1 MIEFIIG
8 AAAGVIIGYVVL
20 RILLHIALSRAEK
33 ELELLAQA
41 VEIYQASTI
50 SARVEQID
58 GVFYVYDTRDGSF
71 QLSPTGQIVNHNG
84 FNVLGVGAVPV
95 ARYWPIGSMPKAMV
109 ASSMLTSTLRP
120 MPVRSRSNNAP
131 SMPMQA

>member
-20 RILLHIALSRAEK
+20 RILVHIAVSRTER
-33 ELELLAQA
+33 ELELLARA

-71 QLSPTGQIVNHNG
+71 LAQGQTVTE
-84 FNVLGVGAVPV
+84 L
-95 ARYWPIGSMPKAMV
+95 
-109 ASSMLTSTLRP
+109 
-120 MPVRSRSNNAP
+120 RSRIEARVKHARVLVTEGEESVLNLLKADLE
-131 SMPMQA
+131 SGRA